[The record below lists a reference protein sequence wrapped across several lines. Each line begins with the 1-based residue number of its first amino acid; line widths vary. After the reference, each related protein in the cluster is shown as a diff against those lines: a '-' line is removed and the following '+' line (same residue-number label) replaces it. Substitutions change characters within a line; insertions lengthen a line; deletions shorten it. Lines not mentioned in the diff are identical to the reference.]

1 MSEANEHVLALLPAH
16 ALGILSPQEAE
27 TVQQHLDECASCR
40 EELQA
45 YEEVGAE
52 LALAVPETEP
62 PAALEQRLMD
72 RVTSRPESNPSW
84 LGRLQA
90 RAATIWEQLRLRPAW
105 AATTA
110 LALLL
115 VVFLIW
121 TGIPGGSPTAN
132 FPTFVMAGTNLAP
145 EASGIVISSEDGLHG
160 TVVVQRLPTLDEE
173 TQAYQLWLIEAGAW
187 EDGGIFS
194 VDEDG
199 YGARYASA
207 DILLTSYD
215 AFAVTVE
222 PAGGS
227 STPTGQVVLHSDRQ

>member
-1 MSEANEHVLALLPAH
+1 MSEANDHVLALLPAH
-16 ALGILSPQEAE
+16 ALGILSSQEAE
-27 TVQQHLDECASCR
+27 TVQQHLEECASCR
-40 EELQA
+40 EELWA
-45 YEEVGAE
+45 YEAVSAD

-72 RVTSRPESNPSW
+72 RVTSRPESGPTW

-90 RAATIWEQLRLRPAW
+90 QAATIWGQLRLRPAW
-105 AATTA
+105 TGATA
-110 LALLL
+110 LVLLL
-115 VVFLIW
+115 ALFLVW
-121 TGIPGGSPTAN
+121 TGIPGRSPTTN
-132 FPTFVMAGTNLAP
+132 FPTFVMAGTDFAP

-173 TQAYQLWLIEAGAW
+173 IQTYQLWLIEAGAW
-187 EDGGIFS
+187 EDGGTFS

-227 STPTGQVVLHSDRQ
+227 STPSGQVLLHSDRQ